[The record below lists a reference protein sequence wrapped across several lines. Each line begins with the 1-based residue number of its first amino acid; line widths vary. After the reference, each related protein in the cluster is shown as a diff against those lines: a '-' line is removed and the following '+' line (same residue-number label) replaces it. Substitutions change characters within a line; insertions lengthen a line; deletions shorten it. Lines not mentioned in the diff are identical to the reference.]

1 MKNSGKDQVM
11 NIMDKLESIIREENI
26 SASLLFGCASIVL
39 DRDNNIARVASGKFP
54 YINNTSNSGN
64 RLPTKHSGTLLHC
77 SFCGK
82 NQHEIMK
89 LIAGPSVYICNECI
103 SLCNEI
109 ISEECASSSASKEE
123 KPVNKNK
130 AARRKP

>member
-39 DRDNNIARVASGKFP
+39 DRDNNITRVASGKFP

-82 NQHEIMK
+82 NQHEVMK
-89 LIAGPSVYICNECI
+89 LIAGPSSVYICNECVD
-103 SLCNEI
+103 LCNDI
-109 ISEECASSSASKEE
+109 IGEECTSSSVAEEE
-123 KPVNKNK
+123 KSTNKK
-130 AARRKP
+130 